1 VNRNPAYSFPA
12 EIQARLKGFK
22 TYLDKQGNDK
32 STVCQKL
39 NYTGY
44 FLKWLDKER
53 LLEGETTYNDL
64 MEFINWCK
72 LESKSKRHINTIIRS
87 VRNYY
92 DYLKTNQA
100 EIINPAANLHLK
112 GIKHKLPHDILSI
125 EMLEEIYNAYPVIDN
140 RTQRNK
146 IMLGLFIY
154 QGITTGELKK
164 LQAAHVN
171 LKSGK
176 IFIPGSRHSNSRTL
190 ELRSFQVLDLHEYIR
205 HIRSKFL
212 TRPVDQLFISA
223 EGNMNLKNSVH
234 HLFRAI
240 KRINPAIKNA
250 KQIRA
255 SGITHWLKTHNLR
268 QVQYM
273 AGHRYVSSTERYQ
286 LNNLEGLKDQVDK
299 YHPLGKT

>member
-1 VNRNPAYSFPA
+1 VNKNPEYSFTA

-22 TYLDKQGNDK
+22 TYLEKQGNDK
-32 STVCQKL
+32 STICQKL

-53 LLEGETTYNDL
+53 LQEAETTYNDL

-112 GIKHKLPHDILSI
+112 GIRHKLPHDILSA
-125 EMLEEIYNAYPVIDN
+125 ETMEEIYNAYPVIDN

-146 IMLGLFIY
+146 IMLGMFIY

-164 LQAAHVN
+164 LQAMHVK
-171 LKSGK
+171 LQSGK

-190 ELRSFQVLDLHEYIR
+190 ELRSFQVLDLHEYINQ
-205 HIRSKFL
+205 IRSEFL

-223 EGNMNLKNSVH
+223 EGNTNLKNSVH

-240 KRINPAIKNA
+240 KRINPAIKSA

-255 SGITHWLKTHNLR
+255 SVITHWLKTHNLR

-286 LNNLEGLKDQVDK
+286 LNDLEGLKDQVDK